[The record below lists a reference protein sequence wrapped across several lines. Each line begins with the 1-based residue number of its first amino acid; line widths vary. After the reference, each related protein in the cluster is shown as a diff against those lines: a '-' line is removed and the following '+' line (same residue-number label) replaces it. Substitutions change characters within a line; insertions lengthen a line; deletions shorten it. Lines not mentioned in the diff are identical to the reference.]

1 MRRAAA
7 AGRAQPVVACHA
19 LARQMTG
26 LLRHRNDNDL
36 RRAKVRKKRGLS
48 LGSGPLRD
56 AQSNSGIFSL
66 LTLTTPGAM
75 RDTMLM
81 EYEHQYALP
90 PLDWTWE
97 APPPA
102 AGFSFA
108 WRRSGNGHV
117 RALSD
122 PATAI
127 KLRRF
132 TAVDGI
138 ADGDSQQPRSALPEL
153 LKQRRR
159 RAHAAIAR
167 DRAQGVVVA
176 RLA

>member
-1 MRRAAA
+1 MRGAAA

-36 RRAKVRKKRGLS
+36 RRAKARKKRGFS

-66 LTLTTPGAM
+66 LTLTTPGAI

-117 RALSD
+117 RALPG
-122 PATAI
+122 PARPDQDRSNPRYGFDRSCESGLHL
-127 KLRRF
+127 KSR
-132 TAVDGI
+132 
-138 ADGDSQQPRSALPEL
+138 ADSRG
-153 LKQRRR
+153 
-159 RAHAAIAR
+159 
-167 DRAQGVVVA
+167 
-176 RLA
+176 